1 MASANQI
8 KALLQSHGHGDDA
21 RFYAVALQVA
31 AAEARSGHGI
41 LAKEIRELVERAKE
55 RRSHS
60 RAGSN
65 ISHVAQPQGE
75 AAELLEP
82 IYSDLRTSD
91 LILPEALRERVD
103 RILAEQ
109 QNLNRIKE
117 HNLCPRQ
124 RLLFTGPPGCG
135 KTMTASALSGDI
147 GLPLFVV
154 RLDALISRYLGDSLS
169 KLRLVFETANQTR
182 AVYFFDEFDSI
193 GYGRDS
199 VGDIGEMRRLL
210 NSFLLF
216 IERLSSNSLIIAATN
231 HGNRLDKALYRR
243 FDDLVE
249 FGLPGEDETRRVIAA
264 RLLGVKTSRLSW
276 DKILSAAQGLSYSE
290 ITRGCEEAVK
300 AMLINS
306 FEQVDTEMLV
316 SSLTERRLFL
326 NH

>member
-8 KALLQSHGHGDDA
+8 KALLQSHGHRDDA

-31 AAEARSGHGI
+31 AAEARSGHGV

-55 RRSHS
+55 RRIHT
-60 RAGSN
+60 RTPAN
-65 ISHVAQPQGE
+65 IAHVAQPQGE

-103 RILAEQ
+103 RILSEQ

-117 HNLCPRQ
+117 HNLRPRQ

-169 KLRLVFETANQTR
+169 KLRLVFDTANQSR

-193 GYGRDS
+193 GYGRES

-264 RLLGVKTSRLSW
+264 RLLGVKTSRLAW
-276 DKILSAAQGLSYSE
+276 DKILSAAHGLSYSE
-290 ITRGCEEAVK
+290 ITRACEEAVK

-306 FEQVDTEMLV
+306 FEKVDTEMLV

>member
-31 AAEARSGHGI
+31 AAEARSGHGV

-55 RRSHS
+55 RRIHTKTP
-60 RAGSN
+60 AN
-65 ISHVAQPQGE
+65 IAHVAQPRGE

-103 RILAEQ
+103 RILSEQ

-117 HNLCPRQ
+117 HNLRPRQ

-154 RLDALISRYLGDSLS
+154 RLDALISKYLGDSLS
-169 KLRLVFETANQTR
+169 KLRLVFDTANQSR

-193 GYGRDS
+193 GYGRES

-231 HGNRLDKALYRR
+231 HGNRLDRALYRR

-264 RLLGVKTSRLSW
+264 RLLGVKTARLSW
-276 DKILSAAQGLSYSE
+276 DKILSAAHGLSYSE

-300 AMLINS
+300 AMLING
-306 FEQVDTEMLV
+306 FEKVDTEMLV

>member
-8 KALLQSHGHGDDA
+8 KALLQSHSHGDDA

-41 LAKEIRELVERAKE
+41 LAKEIRDLVERAKE
-55 RRSHS
+55 RRSHH
-60 RAGSN
+60 RAASN

-117 HNLCPRQ
+117 HNLRPRQ

-169 KLRLVFETANQTR
+169 KLRLVFDTANQTR

-193 GYGRDS
+193 GYGRDAA
-199 VGDIGEMRRLL
+199 GDIGEMRRLL

-290 ITRGCEEAVK
+290 ITRSCEEAVK

-306 FEQVDTEMLV
+306 LEQVDTEMLV